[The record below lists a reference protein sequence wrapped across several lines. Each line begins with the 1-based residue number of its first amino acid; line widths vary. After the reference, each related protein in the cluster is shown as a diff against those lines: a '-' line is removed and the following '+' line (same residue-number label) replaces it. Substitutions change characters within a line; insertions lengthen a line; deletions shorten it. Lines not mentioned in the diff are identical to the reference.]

1 MSTDPY
7 AAYAVKDRSHPEW
20 CVGGHR
26 CSASWRTGGEHAS
39 LPEVWAASA
48 GSVVAVRYRSRD
60 ARHDHIQV
68 TVSAPLDHTDEDRAQ
83 LQARAVIATVYAAVA
98 QLAELDTAA
107 AHTNPTDLKGHL
119 R

>member
-1 MSTDPY
+1 MSTDLY

-26 CSASWRTGGEHAS
+26 CSANWRTGGEHAS
-39 LPEVWAASA
+39 RPEVWAAST

-68 TVSAPLDHTDEDRAQ
+68 TVSAPLDPTDEDRAQ
-83 LQARAVIATVYAAVA
+83 SHARAVIATVYAAVA
-98 QLAELDTAA
+98 QLTELESAA
-107 AHTNPTDLKGHL
+107 AQANPLDLKGHL